1 MSKIKDSIMDFD
13 DSGYKQSYR
22 DFITSGVKQNVSK
35 AWQIIKESSRPSFM
49 QPEGNWYNER

>member
-1 MSKIKDSIMDFD
+1 MDFD